1 MVAPTRC
8 YDAWRSGWG
17 WCPDGESMRRYRR
30 TRRAICLGVA
40 TLVAAP
46 GWAAGDAALTL
57 ATGAR
62 EPLISTPGRPGF
74 AEELAREAFR
84 RAGRDLRVVALP
96 HERAL
101 LNANAGI
108 EDGDLFRAA
117 GFEKDYPNLVQV
129 PQALL
134 EQDFVAFA
142 RRPEIVVRDWPDL
155 ARHSV
160 AYVTGNKILE
170 RRLEGFKQV
179 TSVRDNAA
187 LMGMLA
193 SDRADVVLINR
204 WVGYVAAR
212 EAGLTL
218 RAQEPPLLQVPMFIY
233 LHRRHEA
240 LVPQLAAALAEVRR
254 DGTWQRL
261 YDQIIRPLEAPR

>member
-1 MVAPTRC
+1 MQR
-8 YDAWRSGWG
+8 YWRA
-17 WCPDGESMRRYRR
+17 RR
-30 TRRAICLGVA
+30 TICLGAA
-40 TLVAAP
+40 TWLVMP
-46 GWAAGDAALTL
+46 GWAAADASLTL

-62 EPLISTPGRPGF
+62 EPLISAPGRPGF
-74 AEELAREAFR
+74 VEELAREAFR
-84 RAGRDLRVVALP
+84 RAGLRLQVVPLP

-117 GFEKDYPNLVQV
+117 GFEKEYPNLVQV

-142 RRPEIVVRDWPDL
+142 RRPEVVVRDWPDL
-155 ARHSV
+155 AGYSV

-170 RRLEGFKQV
+170 RRLEGVKQI

-204 WVGYVAAR
+204 WVGYMAAR
-212 EAGLTL
+212 DAGLTL

-240 LVPQLAAALAEVRR
+240 LVPRLAAALAEVRR

-261 YDQIIRPLEAPR
+261 HDQIIGPLEAAR